1 MSMMNNSELHLKL
14 AKSLVSNLMEDIAT
28 GKMKDTAQVYNILK
42 QIEEHIDGG
51 LKNE

>member
-1 MSMMNNSELHLKL
+1 MSNNEIHLEL
-14 AKSLVSNLMEDIAT
+14 AKSLVNNVMEDIAI
-28 GKMKDTAQVYNILK
+28 GKMKDDTQVYNILR

>member
-1 MSMMNNSELHLKL
+1 MSNNEIHLEL
-14 AKSLVSNLMEDIAT
+14 AKSLVSSLMEDIAT
-28 GKMKDTAQVYNILK
+28 GKMKDDTQVYNILR

>member
-14 AKSLVSNLMEDIAT
+14 AKSLVSNLMEDIAI
-28 GKMKDTAQVYNILK
+28 GKIKDNTQVYNILK
-42 QIEEHIDGG
+42 QIAEHINGG

>member
-1 MSMMNNSELHLKL
+1 MSNSEIHLEL

-28 GKMKDTAQVYNILK
+28 RKIKDDTQVYNILK
-42 QIEEHIDGG
+42 QIAEHIDGG

>member
-1 MSMMNNSELHLKL
+1 MMSNSEIHLEL
-14 AKSLVSNLMEDIAT
+14 AKSLVSSLMEDIAT
-28 GKMKDTAQVYNILK
+28 GKMKDDTQVYNILR

>member
-1 MSMMNNSELHLKL
+1 MSMMNNNELHLQL

-28 GKMKDTAQVYNILK
+28 RKMKDDTQVYNILK
-42 QIEEHIDGG
+42 QIAEHLEEV

>member
-1 MSMMNNSELHLKL
+1 MSMMNNSELYLKL

-28 GKMKDTAQVYNILK
+28 GKIKDNTQVYNILK
-42 QIEEHIDGG
+42 QIAEYIDGG

>member
-1 MSMMNNSELHLKL
+1 MSMINNSKLHLKL

-28 GKMKDTAQVYNILK
+28 GKIKDDTQVYNILK

>member
-14 AKSLVSNLMEDIAT
+14 AKSLVSNLMKDIAT
-28 GKMKDTAQVYNILK
+28 GKMKDDTQVYNILR

>member
-1 MSMMNNSELHLKL
+1 MSVMNNSELHLKL

-28 GKMKDTAQVYNILK
+28 GKMKDDTQVYNILK
-42 QIEEHIDGG
+42 QIEEHIDEG